1 MNSFLMALSVV
12 GPLMV
17 YMLIGRFI
25 RASRM
30 FSQENF
36 RALNQLL
43 FRLFIPFTLFFN
55 IYNADLG
62 EVFEPR
68 LFFMI
73 EVLLV
78 ASCVGAWFILKPVIK
93 DRADLAT
100 VAQGIFRSN
109 NVLFGGMMAE
119 ALCGNRGIALSSAA
133 TAIVVPTI
141 NIGGVILFELARG
154 GRLKLSALALRILK
168 NPLVEAGILGIIFN
182 LLSHSFGIQLP
193 EIIVQPLM
201 NLARAATPLALV
213 ALGGLLSFD
222 SMKKHTKYLAIAA
235 TGKLIL
241 IPVIAVFIAILM
253 GYRAD
258 EIVTILAVFASPT
271 AVASAPMAQAMGG
284 NGDLAGEIVAT
295 TTVASILT
303 IFVFVYA
310 LSRFGFI

>member
-17 YMLIGRFI
+17 YMLTGRFI
-25 RASRM
+25 RAAHM
-30 FSQENF
+30 FSRENF
-36 RALNQLL
+36 RDLNQLL

-55 IYNADLG
+55 IYNADMG
-62 EVFEPR
+62 KIVQPR
-68 LFFMI
+68 LFLLI

-78 ASCVGAWFILKPVIK
+78 AFCVSTWFILKPIIK

-100 VAQGIFRSN
+100 VSQGIFRSN
-109 NVLFGGMMAE
+109 FVLFGGMMAE
-119 ALCGNRGIALSSAA
+119 TLCSNEGVALASAA
-133 TAIVVPTI
+133 AAIVVPTI
-141 NIGGVILFELARG
+141 NIGGVVVLELARG

-168 NPLVEAGILGIIFN
+168 NPLVEAAILGIIFN
-182 LLSHSFGIQLP
+182 FLSHSIGIRLP
-193 EIIVQPLM
+193 KIVIDPLM
-201 NLARAATPLALV
+201 NLGKAATPLALV

-222 SMKKHTKYLAIAA
+222 SMRKHIKHLTIACF
-235 TGKLIL
+235 GRLIL
-241 IPVIAVFIAILM
+241 VPAIAVFIGILM

-258 EIVTILAVFASPT
+258 ELVVILAAFASPT
-271 AVASAPMAQAMGG
+271 AVSSAPMAQAMGG

-303 IFVFVYA
+303 IFVFVYT